1 MVIDFLGS
9 WITWFC
15 ACPAPA
21 INMNDE
27 NASILALFIGHK
39 MVFVLN
45 KIITVCIR
53 FICLLI
59 KELCDSF
66 FVLHL

>member
-45 KIITVCIR
+45 LKSASNLNGNLNCS
-53 FICLLI
+53 
-59 KELCDSF
+59 KELEHYAS
-66 FVLHL
+66 